1 MRLLKLEILNLASLD
16 RPDGEVINFEE
27 GALKDSTIFSIVG
40 STGSGKST
48 ILDAICLALYNRAP
62 RYPRQK
68 GDRNQKIE
76 VYGDPDESEKNRIA
90 PTDCRNILTRGT
102 KFGYSKLTFLANN
115 GTIYRAEWSVEFSVK
130 NFKNAITA
138 LYSISNVDGKIEET
152 EEDWEQLPMIIGLD
166 YDQFLRTVLIAQ
178 GTFSN
183 FLNAKEEER
192 YALLEK
198 LIGNEDLYA
207 SIATAI
213 KKNKDAAVETYNV
226 VNADVAAY
234 EKDLISDKDIL
245 DALAERIKE
254 LEEADTADKKEL
266 QLITEALAWYVA
278 EKKFNDNI
286 LQYEKDYQSA
296 IEQVNAYKDAAERLF
311 LHDKTLPAVDLYKE
325 IIGAVAEIKS
335 HETSLTG
342 MKETLEAAGSE
353 LNEKLKEQTTLQEKE
368 LKAKEEH
375 QAQNGVG
382 HPARN
387 ALGQI
392 EDLGQTVFHQVH
404 HRSDGGDHPG
414 FPFGKVEGFD
424 LRCEIF
430 VSCNE
435 GIQRILDV

>member
-1 MRLLKLEILNLASLD
+1 MKLLTLEIRNLSSLD

-48 ILDAICLALYNRAP
+48 ILAAICLALYNRAP

-138 LYSISNVDGKIEET
+138 LYSISNVDGNIVET

-254 LEEADTADKKEL
+254 LEEADTADKQEL

-278 EKKFNDNI
+278 EKKFNEGCQARGIPHNDNSI
-286 LQYEKDYQSA
+286 LYLVLGLFGLS
-296 IEQVNAYKDAAERLF
+296 IVNYCMMQN
-311 LHDKTLPAVDLYKE
+311 DLNK
-325 IIGAVAEIKS
+325 I
-335 HETSLTG
+335 
-342 MKETLEAAGSE
+342 AG
-353 LNEKLKEQTTLQEKE
+353 
-368 LKAKEEH
+368 
-375 QAQNGVG
+375 
-382 HPARN
+382 
-387 ALGQI
+387 
-392 EDLGQTVFHQVH
+392 
-404 HRSDGGDHPG
+404 
-414 FPFGKVEGFD
+414 
-424 LRCEIF
+424 
-430 VSCNE
+430 
-435 GIQRILDV
+435 